1 MRQDSPF
8 CSRRSSL
15 SRSRHSNMGMWSIDP
30 SGKSQLLVPQS
41 SRLESLR
48 GPPAPASLELC
59 GDSVVVAVLRAT
71 VQLRVPEEKPYRLLL
86 RCVSLRNQH
95 FAAKSSTP
103 QVHQEQ
109 FGTWLQAVE
118 QWSMLSQLN
127 LSVWLQFSCQQ
138 PSLAP
143 KGLRSSNSASPRSKP
158 FTTTLR
164 LTHSGQ
170 ERILFGP
177 SFDLDAPQKSSSSS
191 HSSSKDGVKGF
202 KFKGLKVIFC
212 RFKLRFNFNGAVI
225 RASLPE
231 SVKLPIFL
239 KFFK

>member
-30 SGKSQLLVPQS
+30 SGRSQLLVPGQS
-41 SRLESLR
+41 SRLESR
-48 GPPAPASLELC
+48 RAPAASLELC
-59 GDSVVVAVLRAT
+59 GDSVVVAVLRAM
-71 VQLRVPEEKPYRLLL
+71 VQLRVPEEKPYRLLF

-143 KGLRSSNSASPRSKP
+143 KGLRSSSSASPRSKP

-164 LTHSGQ
+164 LTQSGQ
-170 ERILFGP
+170 ERTLFGP
-177 SFDLDAPQKSSSSS
+177 SLDLDAPQKSSSSS

-202 KFKGLKVIFC
+202 KFNGLKVIFC
-212 RFKLRFNFNGAVI
+212 KFKLRFNFKGAVI

-239 KFFK
+239 KFFR